1 MTVNLTGRHFI
12 SLADFTREELLY
24 LIELA
29 LDLKEKRHKDY
40 KSEPLNNK
48 TLGMVFEKPSLRTR
62 VSFETAMNDFGGRG
76 IYLAPSDIQLGKRE
90 TVEDAGIVLS
100 SMVHC
105 LMARTFAHKTITE
118 LAKYSSVPVINA
130 LSDLLH
136 PCQGLAD
143 YMTVYEKLGRL
154 EGVKLAYIG
163 DGNNVAHSLMLG
175 GAMLGVSVT
184 VGCPKDY
191 EPDKEIVESA
201 RKLAG
206 KTGAE
211 IEVTDDPVNAV
222 EGASVVYTDVWASM
236 GEKEEAEERRKLFA
250 EYQVDMDLFIKANDD
265 AIFLHCLPAI
275 YDEELT
281 YDVSRHKRSAMFEQA
296 ENRLHSTK
304 AILLS
309 VVK

>member
-1 MTVNLTGRHFI
+1 MTVELHGRDFI
-12 SLADFTREELLY
+12 SLADYTGEELTQ
-24 LIELA
+24 LIDLA
-29 LDLKEKRHKDY
+29 IDLKAKRGEDKDY
-40 KSEPLNNK
+40 EPLKNK

-62 VSFETAMNDFGGRG
+62 VSFETAMNDFGGKA
-76 IYLAPSDIQLGKRE
+76 IYLAPSDIKLGERE

-118 LAKYSSVPVINA
+118 LAEYSSVPTINA

-143 YMTVYEKLGRL
+143 YMTVYERLGRL

-163 DGNNVAHSLMLG
+163 DGNNVAHTLMLG
-175 GAMLGVSVT
+175 GAILGVSVA
-184 VGCPKDY
+184 VACPVDY
-191 EPDKEIVESA
+191 EPDEEIVKRA
-201 RKLAG
+201 KGFAK

-211 IEVTDDPVNAV
+211 IEVTNNPTKAV
-222 EGASVVYTDVWASM
+222 ESAGAVYTDVWASM
-236 GEKEEAEERRKLFA
+236 GEKDEAEKRRKIFEA
-250 EYQVDMDLFIKANDD
+250 YRVDMDLFMKANDD

-275 YDEELT
+275 YGEELT
-281 YDVSRHKRSAMFEQA
+281 YDVSRHERSAIFEQA

-309 VVK
+309 LVK